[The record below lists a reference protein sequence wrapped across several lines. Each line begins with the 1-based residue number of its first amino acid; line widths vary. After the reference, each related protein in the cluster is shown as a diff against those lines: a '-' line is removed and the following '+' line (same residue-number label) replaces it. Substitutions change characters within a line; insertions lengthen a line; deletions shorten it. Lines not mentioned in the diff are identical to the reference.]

1 MSYCG
6 NCGTKINEGQSFCAS
21 CGASVSGDLSAA
33 EHSATVRVAVQPSSD
48 AMLQRLATLKAQTP
62 PPAKSSGK
70 TILIAVLAVILL
82 GGIAVVGGLA
92 YIGYRVKRRATAA
105 FDKLDGGGE
114 GPSENKQTAS
124 SSGDGDRSHSGG
136 SNNESKP
143 DGSDS
148 PLSSVL
154 GKLQGGDSSSPM
166 GNMAK
171 SILGD
176 LGAKNP
182 DMPPDLA
189 RSIPKSALTNPP
201 TCPTASGTSDA
212 EFRAGKIPIIPG
224 TSFVGAWTRA
234 TGDLEDI
241 DQVQSIDPLALI
253 IQHDGE
259 VISSADQAHG
269 PRKTGEVDSCRLDL
283 ERAETYELDLPFPFP
298 KVVRGV
304 SRIVFPIGKMHELG
318 SSGSTVLT
326 HVEYHYQDAL
336 SEWEAWV
343 WKGEM
348 KRVEAADVEF
358 PLIVNDQHVELPAI
372 HIKGLLKVIENGG
385 QLQVEDAP
393 AEAYILDDPSTPV
406 VLSWKDGR
414 DYGGNQRGVH
424 WQLIKVSYPVPG
436 KPTIEQQLVKQHK
449 VITYG
454 IYFDFNRDT
463 IKPESEPVLK
473 EIAQAMADNPDWKLA
488 VTGHTDNIGGH
499 NYNLDLSQ
507 RRSAAVKKALVER
520 YHVAPNRLSSSG
532 AGDSAPIDTNDTLE
546 GRARNRRVELTLD

>member
-1 MSYCG
+1 MSFCG
-6 NCGTKINEGQSFCAS
+6 NCGTRLSEGQSFCTS
-21 CGASVSGDLSAA
+21 CGASVGGDFSASGR
-33 EHSATVRVAVQPSSD
+33 SATVPVAVHPSND
-48 AMLQRLATLKAQTP
+48 PLLQRLATLKAQTP

-70 TILIAVLAVILL
+70 KILIAVLAVLLL
-82 GGIAVVGGLA
+82 GGIAAVGAVA
-92 YIGYRVKRRATAA
+92 YIGYRVKQKATAA

-124 SSGDGDRSHSGG
+124 SSGDVDRSHSGG
-136 SNNESKP
+136 SNNESKS
-143 DGSDS
+143 DGDNDN

-171 SILGD
+171 SILSD
-176 LGAKNP
+176 IGAKNP

-189 RSIPKSALTNPP
+189 RSIPKSALANPP
-201 TCPTASGTSDA
+201 ACPTGSASATDFQS
-212 EFRAGKIPIIPG
+212 GKIPIIPG
-224 TSFVGAWTRA
+224 TSFIGAWTRA

-241 DQVQSIDPLALI
+241 DQVQSIGPLALI

-269 PRKTGEVDSCRLDL
+269 PRKTSEVDACRQDL
-283 ERAETYELDLPFPFP
+283 ERAKTYELDLPFPFP

-304 SRIVFPIGKMHELG
+304 SRIVFPLGKMHELM

-348 KRVEAADVEF
+348 KRVESQDMGF
-358 PLIVNDQHVELPAI
+358 SLIVNDQHVELPAI

-414 DYGGNQRGVH
+414 DYGGNQRGVQ

-473 EIAQAMADNPDWKLA
+473 EIADAIADRPDWKLTI
-488 VTGHTDNIGGH
+488 TGHTDNIGGH